1 MLLAERSVAIA
12 PGSKERLNR
21 EVGVVTATDEVVDS
35 GSLLSAVWLNST
47 LAPPLMQLGAD
58 GLIAAVNQAY
68 CALMRTPCED
78 LLGRSPLEYTHP
90 DDAEATRQFIARGP
104 SMVRD
109 GARLKKRYVL
119 PDGQVISVLVNAIWS
134 QESQRLCGYVT
145 DITELVA
152 SQARSRALIEHSSD
166 LIFIIDRSGRIAE
179 ANPAT
184 EELAGA
190 TTGRDAV
197 SVLTELVHPDD
208 LESVLSNWAT
218 VLASPGVHPVN
229 TFRVADRAGRW
240 KYVAVVANNQLFD
253 PAVPGVVVNA
263 SDVTARISQIDQAVR
278 NQEALVSAIFR
289 IGEVRD
295 PYTAGHQRQVADWS
309 ARIGRHLGLPDEELR
324 DLRLGAALHD
334 IGKIA
339 IPSEILARP
348 GRLSAPERQI
358 VESHCQVGYDIL
370 RDTDLPDSV
379 TDIVLHHHERLD
391 GSGYP
396 DGLTGNQI
404 SLGAQIVAV
413 ADVVDA
419 MSSHRPYRP
428 ALGLSVALDELI
440 NHQGT
445 LYHPDAV
452 TAAAAIAQ
460 DPP

>member
-1 MLLAERSVAIA
+1 MRSLATASGSELAVAAIDA
-12 PGSKERLNR
+12 
-21 EVGVVTATDEVVDS
+21 VVDS

-58 GLIAAVNQAY
+58 GLIVAVNEAY
-68 CALMRTPCED
+68 CALMRTSCED

-104 SMVRD
+104 SMVRER
-109 GARLKKRYVL
+109 ARLQKRYVL
-119 PDGQVISVLVNAIWS
+119 PDGQVISILVNAVWS
-134 QESQRLCGYVT
+134 QESQRLCAYVT

-152 SQARSRALIEHSSD
+152 AQDRSRALIEHSSD
-166 LIFIIDRSGRIAE
+166 LILIVDRSGRVAE

-184 EELAGA
+184 EALAGV
-190 TTGRDAV
+190 TTGRNAV

-208 LESVLSNWAT
+208 LESVLSHWAA

-229 TFRVADRAGRW
+229 TFRVVDRAGRW
-240 KYVAVVANNQLFD
+240 EYLSVIANNRLFD
-253 PAVPGVVVNA
+253 PAVLGVVVSA
-263 SDVTARISQIDQAVR
+263 SDVTTRITQISEAMR

-289 IGEVRD
+289 IGEARD
-295 PYTAGHQRQVADWS
+295 PYTAGHQRQVADWAS
-309 ARIGRHLGLPDEELR
+309 RIGRRLGLSDEELR

-348 GRLSAPERQI
+348 GRLSIPERQI
-358 VESHCQVGYDIL
+358 VESHCQVGYDIV
-370 RDTDLPDSV
+370 READLPDSV

-396 DGLTGNQI
+396 DRLIGNQI

-413 ADVVDA
+413 ADVLDA

-428 ALGLSVALDELI
+428 ALGLSVALDEII

-445 LYHPDAV
+445 LYHSDAV

-460 DPP
+460 DLP